1 MTGDYDLLVKN
12 GRIVTGLGNPWFR
25 GDVCIKN
32 GRVAGVG
39 RIREHVDAE
48 SVIDANGLI
57 VAPGFIDTHSHYGLK
72 IIEDKKCEPLIMQ
85 GITTA
90 LFGQDGFSTAPSGS
104 SDHKETLKKYLSG
117 LDGETRQGEWSWH
130 SFGEYLSSIQ
140 ANGSAVNF
148 ASLVGH
154 GTIRL
159 CVMGF
164 SLRGPTAPELESMCH
179 LLRTTMKEGAMGMS
193 TGLVYPPSMYA
204 ETEELIEMCKV
215 LREAGGVYFS
225 HVRGEGNNLIP
236 AFQEAVRIGRE
247 SGVPVQ
253 ISHHKVIGQSNWSK
267 ARESI
272 VIVTEAREKEGLDIT
287 TDQYPYSAGSTT
299 LTALLPP
306 WSLEGGIEQ
315 MLARLKEPKTR
326 RNVKRDAENGLPGW
340 EGYAL
345 FPETVMVS
353 YCRRTKEFEGMTLS
367 EIAEMHG
374 KLPTEELFDI
384 LVENDGVASCVL
396 YQQSE
401 ENVKLIMKNSFSGFC
416 SDGIATGRPHPRLYG
431 TFPRVLGRYVRVERV
446 LELEE
451 AIRKMTSLPAQR
463 LGIADRGVLQ
473 VGMFADVVIFDAEK
487 VIDNATYEN
496 PFQFPTGIE
505 YVIVNGQIVVKRAEH
520 TGALP
525 GAVIRGPSFQY
536 PGKKSSFLGRTQH

>member
-1 MTGDYDLLVKN
+1 M
-12 GRIVTGLGNPWFR
+12 I
-25 GDVCIKN
+25 
-32 GRVAGVG
+32 
-39 RIREHVDAE
+39 
-48 SVIDANGLI
+48 
-57 VAPGFIDTHSHYGLK
+57 
-72 IIEDKKCEPLIMQ
+72 
-85 GITTA
+85 
-90 LFGQDGFSTAPSGS
+90 
-104 SDHKETLKKYLSG
+104 
-117 LDGETRQGEWSWH
+117 
-130 SFGEYLSSIQ
+130 
-140 ANGSAVNF
+140 
-148 ASLVGH
+148 
-154 GTIRL
+154 
-159 CVMGF
+159 
-164 SLRGPTAPELESMCH
+164 
-179 LLRTTMKEGAMGMS
+179 
-193 TGLVYPPSMYA
+193 
-204 ETEELIEMCKV
+204 
-215 LREAGGVYFS
+215 
-225 HVRGEGNNLIP
+225 
-236 AFQEAVRIGRE
+236 
-247 SGVPVQ
+247 
-253 ISHHKVIGQSNWSK
+253 
-267 ARESI
+267 
-272 VIVTEAREKEGLDIT
+272 
-287 TDQYPYSAGSTT
+287 
-299 LTALLPP
+299 
-306 WSLEGGIEQ
+306 
-315 MLARLKEPKTR
+315 
-326 RNVKRDAENGLPGW
+326 
-340 EGYAL
+340 
-345 FPETVMVS
+345 S